1 MFIDVVFNFISL
13 SLSFK
18 QLNLFFKVKSSKETP
33 YIKRGARMVNNKD
46 LLVVIVGDRELERS
60 AKGKNEFYSDYL
72 DPHSWRC
79 GTSEVC

>member
-1 MFIDVVFNFISL
+1 MSFLTLFL
-13 SLSFK
+13 SLFFK

-46 LLVVIVGDRELERS
+46 LLVVIIGDRELEKS